1 MNNKILALASASL
14 LALSMP
20 AFAQGGKP
28 VYGDWGYNSASMDNS
43 VKPGDDFWAYVNG
56 GWDKKT
62 PIPAD
67 RAGTGV
73 GYVVSDQ
80 AEVDVR
86 KIVEDLAKSGGA
98 GVGQQVGDYFASWM
112 DEPGIEAQ
120 GTKPLQPYLAGI
132 AAIDNRSALLRTF
145 GKPGYASPV
154 GIGIIPDLAD
164 PTRYTTI
171 ASEGGLGM
179 PGRDY
184 YIKDDAKMREHR
196 AAYRNYII
204 KIHELAG
211 LGDAAAKAD
220 RIIALETAL
229 AKVYWE
235 PEKQRDIALINNPM
249 TVEQLTALA
258 PQFEWKATLDS
269 MGLGKV
275 SPIIATQKDTFQNVG
290 KMLDSVPLSTWK
302 EWLAFRFVSDHG
314 NLLPKAFDDARFAF
328 FSKQLNGIETKRE
341 RWKRGVQLV
350 NQALGEGVGKVY
362 VERHYPP
369 ASNAQ
374 MRELITN
381 LVGAYRERI
390 QSNGWMDEATRKA
403 ALVKLEAFEPRIGHP
418 VKWIDYTP
426 LKVVRGDLLGNKL
439 RADEFEWNL
448 ELERLPKPVDRA
460 LWGMNPQEVNAYYN
474 PLANQITFPAAILQ
488 PPYFDPKADAAA
500 NYGAIGAVI
509 GHEIGHGF
517 DDQGRKFDA
526 VGKVREWWT
535 PETSKKYM
543 ARADK
548 LGAQFSA
555 YEPVKDLNIN
565 GKLTMGEN
573 IGDLGG
579 LETAYLAYR
588 RHVEKHGEPAV
599 IGGVT
604 GDQRFFIAY
613 AQAWQ
618 TKYRDDVVRQQ
629 VLTDP
634 HSPDKYRVNGIVRN
648 VDAWYK
654 AFNVKP
660 GEKLY
665 LPPEQRVSIW

>member
-1 MNNKILALASASL
+1 MKMKL
-14 LALSMP
+14 LVLGGAAAI
-20 AFAQGGKP
+20 AFAAPAAAAQP
-28 VYGDWGYNSASMDNS
+28 VYGNWGYDTGFMDSS

-67 RAGTGV
+67 RAGAGV
-73 GYVVSDQ
+73 SYVVSDQ

-86 KIVEDLAKSGGA
+86 KIVEDLAKSGGS

-112 DEPGIEAQ
+112 DEAGIEAQ
-120 GTKPLQPYLAGI
+120 GTRPLQPYLAQI
-132 AAIDNRSALLRTF
+132 AAIGDRTALLRTF
-145 GKPGYASPV
+145 GKPGFASPI
-154 GIGIIPDLAD
+154 GIGIIPDPAD
-164 PTRYTTI
+164 PTRYAVF

-196 AAYRNYII
+196 AAYRDYII
-204 KIHELAG
+204 KIHQLAG

-229 AKVYWE
+229 AKVFWE

-249 TVEQLTALA
+249 TVSQLQALA
-258 PQFEWKATLDS
+258 PQLEWSATLAS
-269 MGLGKV
+269 MGLGGV
-275 SPIIATQKDTFQNVG
+275 SPVIASQKDTFQNVG

-302 EWLAFRFVSDHG
+302 EWSAFRFVSDHA
-314 NLLPKAFDDARFAF
+314 NLLPSAFDDAQFAF
-328 FSKQLNGIETKRE
+328 YSKQLNGIETKRE

-350 NQALGEGVGKVY
+350 NGALGEGVGKVY
-362 VERHYPP
+362 VERHYPS

-374 MRELITN
+374 MSELITN

-390 QSNGWMDEATRKA
+390 QSNGWMDDATKKA

-418 VKWIDYTP
+418 VKWTDYSS
-426 LKVVRGDLLGNKL
+426 LKVVRGDLLGNQMRSSQFDWDL
-439 RADEFEWNL
+439 QL
-448 ELERLPKPVDRA
+448 SRLPRPVDRT
-460 LWGMNPQEVNAYYN
+460 LWTMNPQEVNAYYN

-488 PPYFDPKADAAA
+488 PPYFDPNADPAA

-526 VGKVREWWT
+526 VGRIREWWT
-535 PETSKKYM
+535 PETNKKYM
-543 ARADK
+543 ERADR
-548 LGAQFSA
+548 LGAQFDG
-555 YEPVKDLNIN
+555 YEPVPGLKIN

-599 IGGVT
+599 IDGMT

-654 AFNVKP
+654 AFDVKP
-660 GEKLY
+660 DDKLY
-665 LPPEQRVSIW
+665 LPPERRVSIW